1 MESKLQFGSVQLPKC
16 ATSVNTFIK
25 NRHTSSVIQKK
36 NDWLRGLGD
45 TWISD
50 FVTCGL
56 IPFLQSHGYRI
67 GYSHSKIVAYCMNWG
82 FAHVQAKGISPSA
95 TVRCMQTYHA
105 GGEAELDW
113 YLFHISY
120 DDWCELF
127 NEWHTSQFL
136 DDSDA
141 GSAQQADFPFFVWN
155 LLDLSASRMHTKF
168 LQAMYDEYPDE
179 EEFGFFQANDESS
192 AFGGDRRTL

>member
-1 MESKLQFGSVQLPKC
+1 MESTLQFGSVQLPKC
-16 ATSVNTFIK
+16 ARSANTFITK
-25 NRHTSSVIQKK
+25 RHNRSINQKRV
-36 NDWLRGLGD
+36 DWIKGLGNN
-45 TWISD
+45 WISD

-56 IPFLQSHGYRI
+56 IPFLESHGYRL

-82 FAHVQAKGISPSA
+82 FAHIQAKQLSPSA

-113 YLFHISY
+113 YLFHISFE
-120 DDWCELF
+120 DWSQLF
-127 NEWHTSQFL
+127 DEWHTSYFL

-141 GSAQQADFPFFVWN
+141 GSAQRTDFPCFVWN
-155 LLDLSASRMHTKF
+155 LIDLASSHMHTKF
-168 LQAMYDEYPDE
+168 LQAMYEEYPDE
-179 EEFGFFQANDESS
+179 DEFGFFQATDESS